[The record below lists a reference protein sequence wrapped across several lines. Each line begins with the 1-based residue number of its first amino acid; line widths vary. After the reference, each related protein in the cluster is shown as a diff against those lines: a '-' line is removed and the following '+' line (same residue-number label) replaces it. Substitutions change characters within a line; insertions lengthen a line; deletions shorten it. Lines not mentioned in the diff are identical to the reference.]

1 MNQVLGS
8 ITILVSDRQAN
19 VAGLNELLTES
30 GHLINARMGVNVEKR
45 CVSQCPGLIVLA
57 VEAEKD
63 RIDEL
68 VEKIR
73 ALKGIKVESVV
84 FGE

>member
-19 VAGLNELLTES
+19 VAGLNQLLTDY
-30 GHLINARMGVNVEKR
+30 GHVINARLGVNVEKR
-45 CVSQCPGLIVLA
+45 CVSQCPGLIILA

-63 RIDEL
+63 LIDEL
-68 VEKIR
+68 ADKI
-73 ALKGIKVESVV
+73 AQLKGIKVESAV